1 MSWEFR
7 SPIQPVQQVFTRH
20 EAHAELTPMKPETL
34 MLLPMCVTF
43 AAVLMV
49 AVAIRGCTPGE
60 RARVLRAVA
69 EVIRAFWGKR

>member
-1 MSWEFR
+1 M
-7 SPIQPVQQVFTRH
+7 
-20 EAHAELTPMKPETL
+20 PMKPETL
-34 MLLPMCVTF
+34 MLLPICVTF

-49 AVAIRGCTPGE
+49 AIAIRGCTPGE